1 MSDLDDT
8 WQRIAQAN
16 QAAGIDPQW
25 SVAERDQMEAAANDF
40 NRELQRHPVV
50 HAWQT
55 KSGRELTFWC
65 KNCKCHHT
73 HGRHG
78 GGGLRDDKGP
88 KSHSVLSPQLW
99 KRYLQRLRHCRY
111 DLWSPGQRHATC
123 TCPIG
128 SGDGHRAAH
137 CANRDG
143 AWYRHGYILH
153 EVEPNDV
160 RAFHKPKR
168 NSH

>member
-1 MSDLDDT
+1 MSELDDT
-8 WQRIAQAN
+8 WQRIAEAN

-25 SVAERDQMEAAANDF
+25 SVAERDQMEAAADDLNT
-40 NRELQRHPVV
+40 ELERHPVV

-55 KSGRELTFWC
+55 KNGRELTFWC
-65 KNCKCHHT
+65 KFCKTYHF

-78 GGGLRDDKGP
+78 GNLGDDRGP
-88 KSHSVLSPQLW
+88 QANAVLSLRLW
-99 KRYLQRLRHCRY
+99 KRYLQRLRQCRY
-111 DLWSPGQRHATC
+111 DLWIPGRRRAAC

-128 SGDGHRAAH
+128 TGDGHRAPH
-137 CANRDG
+137 CVNRDG

-160 RAFHKPKR
+160 RAFDKPKR
-168 NSH
+168 NSY